1 MEKFKYK
8 EYTDEET
15 VIYDNAMKKIIE
27 AYQNGL
33 SYKEACSVVNIEDSE
48 LRRFIFEDA
57 LKVMIA
63 DLHFSKGIT
72 LPDVADRLKVS
83 MRSIII
89 AYNEMIEDVGIS
101 AAEEYRMNNSE
112 GPVGNA

>member
-8 EYTDEET
+8 EYTQEET
-15 VIYDNAMKKIIE
+15 VVYDNAMEKIIE

-33 SYKEACSVVNIEDSE
+33 SYKEACSVVNIEDPE
-48 LRRFIFEDA
+48 LRGFIFDDA

-63 DLHFSKGIT
+63 DLHFSKGMT
-72 LPDVADRLKVS
+72 LPDVANRLKVS

-89 AYNEMIEDVGIS
+89 AYNEMLEDVGIS
-101 AAEEYRMNNSE
+101 ALEEYKLINPE
-112 GPVGNA
+112 GPIGNA

>member
-8 EYTDEET
+8 EYTQEET
-15 VIYDNAMKKIIE
+15 VIYDNAMAKIIE

-33 SYKEACSVVNIEDSE
+33 SYKEACSVVNIEDPE
-48 LRRFIFEDA
+48 LRKFIFADA
-57 LKVMIA
+57 LKIMIV
-63 DLHFSKGIT
+63 DLHFSKGMN

-89 AYNEMIEDVGIS
+89 AYNEMLEDVGIS
-101 AAEEYRMNNSE
+101 AAEEYRLSNPE